1 MCSSWRRLG
10 GTSGEDASR
19 RGVALPKRSRAGPS
33 PRHRR
38 PDPAAEEHTHRRPL
52 VLERGYEA
60 SLAGSSV
67 DGYVML
73 GLREPNEALFRGI
86 PWSTDAVYR
95 ETVDKAHTL
104 GLMVHKGE
112 LHYDVDS
119 PEDLVHL
126 KKELEGIPKRPAHGG
141 VLEEPLNAIG
151 AWTLMSAPHT

>member
-1 MCSSWRRLG
+1 ML
-10 GTSGEDASR
+10 AA
-19 RGVALPKRSRAGPS
+19 VAWLFQKGPE
-33 PRHRR
+33 PV
-38 PDPAAEEHTHRRPL
+38 L
-52 VLERGYEA
+52 VLGTDAPILPPESIRIAALMPERGYE
-60 SLAGSSV
+60 SSIAGSS
-67 DGYVML
+67 DEDYVML
-73 GLREPNEALFRGI
+73 GPHEPLLRGI

-126 KKELEGIPKRPAHGG
+126 KKELEGIPKRPVHGG

-151 AWTLMSAPHT
+151 ARTLTSAPHT

>member
-1 MCSSWRRLG
+1 ML
-10 GTSGEDASR
+10 AA
-19 RGVALPKRSRAGPS
+19 VAWLFQKGPE
-33 PRHRR
+33 PV
-38 PDPAAEEHTHRRPL
+38 L
-52 VLERGYEA
+52 VLGTDAPILPPESIRIAALMPERGYE
-60 SLAGSSV
+60 SSIAGSS
-67 DGYVML
+67 DEGYVML
-73 GLREPNEALFRGI
+73 GPHEPHEALSRGI

-151 AWTLMSAPHT
+151 ARTLTSAPHT